1 MEFRTLGKTGLK
13 VSEIGFGAAQ
23 IGNPSL
29 PDSQVESVLNNVLDL
44 GITFIDTAAMYG
56 DSEERIGKFTARRKD
71 EYVLATKCGDYQVMK
86 NGKRE
91 TVKDYSPDGILRTID
106 KSRSKLKM
114 DVIDI
119 VQFHGLPGKED
130 DWDAAFDALM
140 EAKAK
145 GWTKFVGVSADGT
158 AAAEAAKK
166 WDLDTQEFTY
176 NVLFQEAADVLMPTL
191 HEQQMGSIIK
201 RPIANGV
208 YLMSERPEG
217 TFMGN
222 PWDRAQQMP
231 LGDLAGDMPLIEF
244 ALRYTLSHQDV
255 CTAIVGSTNPDHL
268 AANVKVSDGEK
279 LSRELVDKT
288 KQAFSEQFAN

>member
-1 MEFRTLGKTGLK
+1 
-13 VSEIGFGAAQ
+13 
-23 IGNPSL
+23 
-29 PDSQVESVLNNVLDL
+29 VLNNVLDL

-56 DSEERIGKFTARRKD
+56 DSEERIGKFIARRKD